1 MRDFP
6 FAFSTPIVQTQMHRC
21 CTHQGEDRAMPR
33 FLCICLPPL
42 ALLAAVQPLLADHPA
57 IDVKT
62 PLSPPAWALLQRE
75 VLKASGAACQEFF
88 AKYFDGRGYLLCVER
103 WGGDDGPDDAIENCN
118 DWPILHALG
127 GPDVLLAM
135 YKKAWEG
142 HLRQYTQAKT
152 THVPFAK
159 DGMYY
164 KEFPV
169 MFDWL
174 HNCEGL
180 TVFCNQGLSD
190 PRDTRFAERL
200 RRYAGFYLDEDPGAR
215 NYDPKAKIIRSMF
228 NGSKGPLLRKA
239 TALDWAGDP
248 IDVEHRFQLKHGE
261 TSYAQMLAHF
271 KDYNDIVGD
280 HPQNLQA
287 TSLALHAYMLTHEAK
302 YKDWLLDYVGAWRQ
316 RILDNRG
323 IIPTNIGL
331 DGTIG
336 GAAGGKWYGGVYGW
350 GFSVI
355 VPQTG
360 KLAHRNS
367 HHLGL
372 AGFGNAFL
380 LTGDDRFLDPWRRMI
395 DLVNAQGKKVDGVM
409 VYPQMHGDAGW
420 YDFKQDKYKHGAEEI
435 WYWSMRPEDRQRL
448 PTTGWQAFL
457 DGKDPAYPETT
468 LRRDLAMIR
477 TKVEA
482 MRADTTTPDTR
493 LADDP
498 LEYNPASAG
507 NLVRLML
514 GGLHHGNRTLVVHA
528 RVRYFDPERRRS
540 GLPAD
545 VAALVEKLDATS
557 TTLTLVNTNQ
567 VEPRSVLVQAGG
579 YCEHQ
584 FTGIAREGTTSP
596 LNTRHLLVRLA
607 PGAGAR
613 LALETRRYVN
623 VPTLDQPWD

>member
-1 MRDFP
+1 MRRL
-6 FAFSTPIVQTQMHRC
+6 AL
-21 CTHQGEDRAMPR
+21 R
-33 FLCICLPPL
+33 FLCSFAMLSLP
-42 ALLAAVQPLLADHPA
+42 AAVNAQPPVIH
-57 IDVKT
+57 IKT
-62 PLSPPAWALLQRE
+62 PMSPPTWAMLERE
-75 VLKASGAACQEFF
+75 VLKTSAAACKEFF
-88 AKYFDGRGYLLCVER
+88 EKYFDERGYLLCVER

-127 GPDVLLAM
+127 APDHLLTL

-142 HLRQYTQAKT
+142 HLRQYTRAKT
-152 THVPFAK
+152 TDVPFAK

-164 KEFPV
+164 KEFPC

-174 HNCEGL
+174 HNAEGL

-190 PRDTRFAERL
+190 PRDPKYEQRM
-200 RRYAGFYLDEDPGAR
+200 RRYAGFYMNEDPGAP
-215 NYDPKAKIIRSMF
+215 NYDPKHKIIRSMF

-248 IDVEHRFQLKHGE
+248 IEVKGRFRLLHGE
-261 TSYAQMLAHF
+261 NSYEEMLAHF

-280 HPQNLQA
+280 HPQNLMA
-287 TSLALHAYMLTHEAK
+287 TSLALHAYMRTGEAK
-302 YKDWLLDYVGAWRQ
+302 YKDWLLEYVDAWRQ
-316 RILDNRG
+316 RILDNKG

-367 HHLGL
+367 HFLGL
-372 AGFGNAFL
+372 TGFGNAYL
-380 LTGDDRFLDPWRRMI
+380 LTGDDRYLDPWRKMI
-395 DLVNAQGKKVDGVM
+395 DLINAQGKTVDGRM
-409 VYPQMHGDAGW
+409 VYPSMFGDKGW
-420 YDFKQDKYKHGAEEI
+420 YEFKPDKYKHGAEEI
-435 WYWSMRPEDRQRL
+435 WYWSMRDDDRKRL
-448 PTTGWQAFL
+448 PQGGWLAFL

-468 LRRDLAMIR
+468 LRQDLALIR
-477 TKVEA
+477 KKVEA

-498 LEYNPASAG
+498 LAVNPAYAG

-514 GGLHHGNRTLVVHA
+514 GGIHHGNRTLVLHA
-528 RVRYFDPERRRS
+528 RVRYFDPDKRRA

-545 VAALVEKLDATS
+545 VAALVENLTAGT
-557 TTLTLVNTNQ
+557 TTLTLVNVNQ
-567 VEPRSVLVQAGG
+567 LEPRRVVIRAGG
-579 YCEHQ
+579 YGEHHFNDVAMQ
-584 FTGIAREGTTSP
+584 GKTMPVHG
-596 LNTRHLLVRLA
+596 RHLEVRLD

-613 LALETRRYVN
+613 LVLGTRRYIN
-623 VPTLDQPWD
+623 TPRIDLPW